1 MAYST
6 FTLPNGLR
14 LIHTTSPTNVA
25 YCGFAV
31 DTGTRDELPQEQ
43 GMAHFVEHLIFKG
56 TQKRKAWHIL
66 NRMENVGGDLNA
78 YTNKEET
85 VIYSAFLKEHF
96 NRAAELLTDIVFH
109 SLFPAHEI
117 EKEVEVIIDEIQSYE
132 DSPAELIF
140 DDFEELIFPD
150 HPLGRNILGNP
161 ELLRKFTSEDAQH
174 FVRTHY
180 QPKNMVFFVLGDI
193 PFSKVIRTLEKLTA
207 DIPSSTDAQPL
218 RTHPAPYQPRQLTLH
233 KDTHQA
239 HVMMGGRGYHAYDE
253 RRTGLYLLNNI
264 LGGPGMNSRLNVSLR
279 EKRGLVYT
287 VESNLTS
294 YTDTGTFCIYFGC
307 DPHDTDHCISLVHKE
322 LKKIRDKALTSL
334 QLHAA
339 QKQIIGQIGVAGDN
353 FENNALNMGK
363 CFLHYQ
369 TYEEKEEV
377 FKRIEDLTA
386 SQLLDIANEMLA
398 ETYLS
403 TLIYQ

>member
-6 FTLPNGLR
+6 FTLPSGLR
-14 LIHTTSPTNVA
+14 IIHTTSPTNVA
-25 YCGFAV
+25 YCGFAI

-56 TQKRKAWHIL
+56 TRKRKAWHIL

-96 NRAAELLTDIVFH
+96 DRAAELLADIVFH
-109 SLFPAHEI
+109 SLFPSNEI
-117 EKEVEVIIDEIQSYE
+117 EREVEVIIDEIQSYE

-161 ELLRKFTSEDAQH
+161 ELLRQFTSEDAQR
-174 FVRTHY
+174 FVHRHY
-180 QPKNMVFFVLGDI
+180 QPQNMIFFVQGDI
-193 PFSKVIRTLEKLTA
+193 PFSKVIRTLEKVTA
-207 DIPSSTDAQPL
+207 DLPLFNGEKQL
-218 RTHPAPYQPRQLTLH
+218 RTQPAAYRPRQLTHH

-239 HVMMGGRGYHAYDE
+239 HLMIGGRRYHAYDE

-279 EKRGLVYT
+279 EKKGLVYN

-307 DPHDTDHCISLVHKE
+307 DPHDTARCISLVHKE
-322 LKKIRDKALTSL
+322 LKRIRDKSLTSL

-377 FKRIEDLTA
+377 FKRIESLTT
-386 SQLLDIANEMLA
+386 SQLLDIANEVLA
-398 ETYLS
+398 EDYLS